1 LRSIVRSIP
10 DAGRALVISHGG
22 IVEAGTIGCLLP
34 DIPPIG
40 GAYCSYCE
48 GARLVF
54 EGDRVTNF
62 EILRAGNV

>member
-1 LRSIVRSIP
+1 LRSIVRALP
-10 DAGRALVISHGG
+10 ENGRALVVSHGG
-22 IVEAGTIGCLLP
+22 IVEAGTIGCLPP

-54 EGDRVTNF
+54 DHDRVIEF
-62 EILRAGNV
+62 EIVRAA